1 MKKLIFVFC
10 FIVSFLS
17 IQVSANDIRYR
28 IPSYK
33 GELTINEDNSA
44 QFKEEVDFIFSSEF
58 GGLMSV

>member
-44 QFKEEVDFIFSSEF
+44 QFKEEVDFF
-58 GGLMSV
+58 L